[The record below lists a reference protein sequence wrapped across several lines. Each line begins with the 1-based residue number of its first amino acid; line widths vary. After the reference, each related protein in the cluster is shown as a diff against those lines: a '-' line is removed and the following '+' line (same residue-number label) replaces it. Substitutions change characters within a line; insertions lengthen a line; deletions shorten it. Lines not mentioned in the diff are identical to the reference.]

1 MSNNLRQIAKDLRS
15 FVKRCKDVHYS
26 DSLLITFLVTGLL
39 TIVPRTLTAD
49 VITEQQEVTAQ
60 TYDTITDLRQ
70 SFLRARKENEQ
81 SLKGAERELAMLLQQ
96 GEQVIKSP
104 WASFQFGTGFTNND
118 WGTTYRGR
126 GGKFLEYYRRNNDLT
141 KYVFD
146 ANKHLYGAT
155 NLNMPRNQ
163 EPNSLTINPANVH
176 EPYIP
181 AVPTAFNTID
191 VSSNPDF
198 VYSYE
203 APTAHWFNDGRRV
216 KLDEWVDRRH
226 TTTMPSYRKVG
237 TSENYVYDDRFLTAA
252 QINDRAN
259 HTSYS
264 HSTHT
269 NTNSSTA
276 AAFSASTPNSI
287 LTTSTGELED
297 LNYSTASSTGVTRTI
312 GQVHS
317 ISGNFELGTG
327 IYNYGY
333 NSDGSGYDTG
343 NNGPYNY
350 WKSGSGQARSRY
362 TITAH
367 NTSINNSIT
376 DPYSGVASLNKI
388 TNADYYH
395 NPNNV
400 VNVSG
405 RTTTNRDSSSI
416 IKIDSAGVAVS
427 NSSFSISTGQTNDAN
442 SGASRAGIRISAI
455 NSGIGTSTFHINAP
469 TSTGI
474 SVETGTT
481 SGNVT
486 NGNTF
491 NVYGSNSNGIT
502 TVSGT
507 TFNVGGSSGST
518 NTFNVAGGNNGILN
532 AGTLTVGKNKFD
544 LNPGNPHSGVNAVG
558 IKNTGTLTFSGVSSD
573 NDRSVFDIGYT
584 YGNGI
589 QNSGTVTFN
598 NESRTYFDI
607 TGGNSNGIYSTGGSI
622 TLAQWSSGAT
632 FDVTGG
638 SSNGIFASAGS
649 VSIGSGTFNVKGS
662 NENTGVLS
670 TGGTV
675 SSTSGTFNLDG
686 YYQTGIRVHNAS
698 TSVNSISSTFKLK
711 TGSHNVGLYIDNN
724 SIASDSS
731 IYDIQTGNSSGIL
744 VKSGSKL
751 SSATSSITIG
761 ALANPNTN
769 LSSNGIFME
778 NGSTLT
784 GNIDGTFNVYS
795 ANSNGVRFNN
805 KITTTIGGTYTV
817 SGNNSNGIYF
827 GDTTATGSGTPTI
840 RGGST
845 FTVSGTGATG
855 VYADNLTSLTVNGGS
870 NTTYPTRFDVSGGVN
885 SSGLLIQKVPTV
897 TIKGVT
903 EFTVEK
909 SSIGIAIDNTDHD
922 IGNRDINFEGEA
934 GNIATS
940 TPAKPVTFKVGTD
953 TNSTKNIGINIQND
967 GVYGNSIKIDGR
979 TKTFDMKVG
988 RVGVSGHNVGIN
1000 NSAGVNKLTILQSA
1014 ATMPPSTNTGSG
1026 EGVLEIVG
1034 DNNIGF
1040 ANLGYIAQSDGIK
1053 FGSVEINGNRN
1064 IGMFFASNT
1073 SGNQL
1078 NTTNN
1083 VGRIGWVNKD
1093 TVIDLQGVIGGVSST
1108 QNSFGVYAVSGQS
1121 AEGNQ
1126 GMTGAGPAATAVKD
1140 LQVNLN
1146 MGVGYASDKSV
1157 LVYAGK
1163 GTGVTV
1169 TSNYATTNSNSEKTI
1184 SDGNF
1189 LNNLGVHKWGYATD
1203 ENNSSTNTTIAYA
1216 DGLFKDTE
1224 HKVAQNGSG
1233 LEDHNSIV
1241 KLMDH
1246 VDMVSRRGIA
1256 FRAENG
1262 GKVYMGISEYSK
1274 NASNTADPV
1283 KHTRAAGYQSVIGYA
1298 AGSEGVT
1305 NPSANNNN
1313 LRKYSNV
1320 EINGDIVAADSN
1332 ILNRERYSGLT
1343 GSQATK
1349 VSRIATYK
1357 NLGAYAAGG
1366 GSVNIKTAN
1375 VSTTAVEGKYSVKHA
1390 DATNASLVYGMAAY
1404 ATGMDPKTTQNPNG
1418 RGLVTTQNSSIDYAV
1433 TNSKGVGV
1441 VTGEDGA
1448 LYAEYGGQIGFLGN
1462 IVNQNNIGRTVVT
1475 GQDYE
1480 FFGTKIGAS
1489 KALAMNAATAA
1500 NVSTRN
1506 GKGDDL
1512 GVTNDHTNTTPFFVE
1527 RTDLVDSN
1535 NLTIYKDV
1543 AAIAFKG
1550 TTNIDMYDGVLL
1562 TGNHYYYADNSGKP
1576 QVIDSTATNMLIDGT
1591 TRSVK
1596 KVIGDLNGS
1605 YSDYYTSLGTSNAE
1619 ETNAKYRGMNNVNVA
1634 ILGNIDLGLI
1644 NGSNDLKWDQN
1655 QNRTAATGYLGTIA
1669 NYAGMASIKN
1679 DFTSNTYATTGAKG
1693 NRKTR
1698 QGGGFAFTTSVLNSK
1713 LEVDYN
1719 INLEDNFNT
1728 KSTAADRD
1736 NDPFNDIKMESTLVT
1751 INTGKNVTG
1760 DIASG
1765 YRAGQGLSMANSLY
1779 RWSEKNSPSAVYR
1792 RSNTDESG
1800 YRNFGTINVWG
1811 GTNKDGNVTNI
1822 TAVNVANGIVAN
1834 GDGTKAGVIK
1844 VDHGNA
1850 IVGTDGSILS
1860 NAKDSEITVTG
1871 IYTAGGTISAL
1882 RTSNGFDA
1890 SSETAVGPTGNNY
1903 GIVGISTKNVRDAY
1917 NTNNSKGRYGSNAV
1931 TISNTDGKI
1940 TVEGNTAVGIYAQ
1953 NTTYSGDT
1961 DVNTYNGKAAKQ
1973 EDVRITYD
1981 NLQSTT
1987 DPSLIKVNSTT
1998 ALIRDNKTA
2007 RGIGIALDHDNSGT
2021 VDDATRRGG
2030 KIHLNTQGNNIT
2042 AANNKADI
2050 LTSHNGI
2057 GIYAESAEITFG
2069 GNTAIKGLNVET
2081 KNRGIGVLVTDD
2093 SSIATSSDRVS
2104 GASTKKL
2111 YYNYTG
2117 DNNSQGY
2124 AVGFGSTLNRE
2135 GTTNTW
2141 ATTTATN
2148 YLDIEFANTGAT
2160 KEGIA
2165 GLLVNTDNTDTAV
2178 NYGHIKEHNT
2188 TVTNE
2193 KEYGAIVNRGRLVNY
2208 GEIKLNDSLNKN
2220 AKDVTTDD
2228 LKKVNIGILA
2238 NDHTTNA
2245 RYNTF
2250 IENYNDITIGD
2261 VTAAGNKNVGNF
2273 AIYGYNVKTGK
2284 KSDGSDSIIRI
2295 SRNNNGIYSGDGN
2308 VDIQRGTKLFV
2319 GNDTVL
2325 GHIQHSWTDKNGV
2338 THLYDRQTQYTAAQ
2352 DLLPGRET
2360 DAAYGVYI
2368 GSNERFSNAN
2378 RNVNVSA
2385 DMDIDRFSYGIV
2397 VAENK
2402 GNATTTINIG
2412 DATFKPTIN
2421 LASNKVAGGQ
2431 VHSVAPNEN
2440 PKANLDYKE
2449 QGNAVYYY
2457 SDDSRSHATTYANV
2471 TMNGDYNTAYYTRGS
2486 VINYGNID
2494 LTSKYDIDKRKL
2506 DPTHKNVG
2514 YANVGIISS
2523 NTVTPSIN
2531 YGTITTGLSDTQN
2544 MLYSVGMGAGR
2555 NEYEAGEWKRSY
2567 NQGYVINNG
2576 TIIVQEEAGIGMFAT
2591 GKGSKAINNG
2601 TIELRA
2607 DNSIGMYL
2615 DQGAIGENHG
2625 TIIGNKNNLKGVLA
2639 INGGYIKNYGRID
2652 VLGQGST
2659 GIVTDGSQFTLDNSG
2674 NVTKILSSEDSEYNT
2689 SAAVTAGKS
2698 NGHGGTDLYGGT
2710 ESSIEE
2716 GSSGNP
2722 KTTGVGTTI
2731 TRPGLV
2737 PLTKITVDGVDT
2749 PIFNVETDAVNAG
2762 DWARNITISSSI
2774 QTGGTRIIDLHAT
2787 DEWGKPLWAHHDK
2800 QQLSEITRIGMYVD
2814 TSGVRYTN
2822 PVNGIENLPKL
2833 SKVDLYF
2840 GPEATLY
2847 TNSKAIRI
2855 GDRVD
2860 ENGNVIKSNMLK
2872 PFNDALSKL
2881 SGGTK
2886 INPLSSSL
2894 TWQVSAKL
2902 DDNNQLTEVYMSKVP
2917 YHSFAF
2923 DDDKSLVNFTNN
2935 LDNIYEIARPHS
2947 NEKVIFNKLNSI
2959 GNGEGHVLAQAFD
2972 QMRGHIYGG
2981 VQQRIKATS
2990 DIIGGEING
2999 LRKESNGSKDS
3010 NKFKAFGQRNEFK
3023 TDTAG
3028 MPDWYSNAG
3037 GFVYVHE
3044 DETVRLGE
3052 NSGWYAGAI
3061 NNYFTFRDL
3070 SRSYEN
3076 QAMVKVGAFKQIP
3089 LDENGTLTLS
3099 IGGDGFFGRTD
3110 TKRKFWVID
3119 QEFSAK
3125 SGYYT
3130 YGAGANAALQKAF
3143 VINEGFSIVPNLGIK
3158 AEYGRFSGIHETGD
3172 MALNV
3177 KSDDYISL
3185 TPNVGIDF
3193 KYSQPVFKNTNFTA
3207 ILGFTYENEIGKVNS
3222 IENKARIVGAW
3233 TDYYT
3238 IKGDKED
3245 KRGNLKSYLN
3255 LGLDNGRLG
3264 FTLNTG
3270 YETKGNN
3277 FKAGLGLKVLY

>member
-1 MSNNLRQIAKDLRS
+1 M
-15 FVKRCKDVHYS
+15 
-26 DSLLITFLVTGLL
+26 
-39 TIVPRTLTAD
+39 
-49 VITEQQEVTAQ
+49 
-60 TYDTITDLRQ
+60 
-70 SFLRARKENEQ
+70 
-81 SLKGAERELAMLLQQ
+81 
-96 GEQVIKSP
+96 
-104 WASFQFGTGFTNND
+104 
-118 WGTTYRGR
+118 
-126 GGKFLEYYRRNNDLT
+126 
-141 KYVFD
+141 
-146 ANKHLYGAT
+146 
-155 NLNMPRNQ
+155 
-163 EPNSLTINPANVH
+163 
-176 EPYIP
+176 
-181 AVPTAFNTID
+181 
-191 VSSNPDF
+191 
-198 VYSYE
+198 
-203 APTAHWFNDGRRV
+203 
-216 KLDEWVDRRH
+216 
-226 TTTMPSYRKVG
+226 
-237 TSENYVYDDRFLTAA
+237 
-252 QINDRAN
+252 
-259 HTSYS
+259 
-264 HSTHT
+264 
-269 NTNSSTA
+269 
-276 AAFSASTPNSI
+276 
-287 LTTSTGELED
+287 
-297 LNYSTASSTGVTRTI
+297 
-312 GQVHS
+312 
-317 ISGNFELGTG
+317 
-327 IYNYGY
+327 
-333 NSDGSGYDTG
+333 
-343 NNGPYNY
+343 
-350 WKSGSGQARSRY
+350 
-362 TITAH
+362 
-367 NTSINNSIT
+367 
-376 DPYSGVASLNKI
+376 
-388 TNADYYH
+388 
-395 NPNNV
+395 
-400 VNVSG
+400 
-405 RTTTNRDSSSI
+405 
-416 IKIDSAGVAVS
+416 
-427 NSSFSISTGQTNDAN
+427 
-442 SGASRAGIRISAI
+442 
-455 NSGIGTSTFHINAP
+455 
-469 TSTGI
+469 
-474 SVETGTT
+474 
-481 SGNVT
+481 
-486 NGNTF
+486 
-491 NVYGSNSNGIT
+491 
-502 TVSGT
+502 
-507 TFNVGGSSGST
+507 
-518 NTFNVAGGNNGILN
+518 
-532 AGTLTVGKNKFD
+532 
-544 LNPGNPHSGVNAVG
+544 
-558 IKNTGTLTFSGVSSD
+558 
-573 NDRSVFDIGYT
+573 
-584 YGNGI
+584 
-589 QNSGTVTFN
+589 
-598 NESRTYFDI
+598 
-607 TGGNSNGIYSTGGSI
+607 
-622 TLAQWSSGAT
+622 
-632 FDVTGG
+632 
-638 SSNGIFASAGS
+638 
-649 VSIGSGTFNVKGS
+649 
-662 NENTGVLS
+662 
-670 TGGTV
+670 
-675 SSTSGTFNLDG
+675 
-686 YYQTGIRVHNAS
+686 
-698 TSVNSISSTFKLK
+698 
-711 TGSHNVGLYIDNN
+711 
-724 SIASDSS
+724 
-731 IYDIQTGNSSGIL
+731 
-744 VKSGSKL
+744 
-751 SSATSSITIG
+751 
-761 ALANPNTN
+761 
-769 LSSNGIFME
+769 
-778 NGSTLT
+778 
-784 GNIDGTFNVYS
+784 
-795 ANSNGVRFNN
+795 
-805 KITTTIGGTYTV
+805 
-817 SGNNSNGIYF
+817 
-827 GDTTATGSGTPTI
+827 
-840 RGGST
+840 
-845 FTVSGTGATG
+845 
-855 VYADNLTSLTVNGGS
+855 
-870 NTTYPTRFDVSGGVN
+870 
-885 SSGLLIQKVPTV
+885 
-897 TIKGVT
+897 
-903 EFTVEK
+903 
-909 SSIGIAIDNTDHD
+909 
-922 IGNRDINFEGEA
+922 
-934 GNIATS
+934 
-940 TPAKPVTFKVGTD
+940 
-953 TNSTKNIGINIQND
+953 
-967 GVYGNSIKIDGR
+967 
-979 TKTFDMKVG
+979 
-988 RVGVSGHNVGIN
+988 
-1000 NSAGVNKLTILQSA
+1000 
-1014 ATMPPSTNTGSG
+1014 
-1026 EGVLEIVG
+1026 
-1034 DNNIGF
+1034 
-1040 ANLGYIAQSDGIK
+1040 
-1053 FGSVEINGNRN
+1053 
-1064 IGMFFASNT
+1064 
-1073 SGNQL
+1073 
-1078 NTTNN
+1078 
-1083 VGRIGWVNKD
+1083 
-1093 TVIDLQGVIGGVSST
+1093 
-1108 QNSFGVYAVSGQS
+1108 
-1121 AEGNQ
+1121 
-1126 GMTGAGPAATAVKD
+1126 
-1140 LQVNLN
+1140 
-1146 MGVGYASDKSV
+1146 
-1157 LVYAGK
+1157 
-1163 GTGVTV
+1163 
-1169 TSNYATTNSNSEKTI
+1169 
-1184 SDGNF
+1184 
-1189 LNNLGVHKWGYATD
+1189 
-1203 ENNSSTNTTIAYA
+1203 
-1216 DGLFKDTE
+1216 
-1224 HKVAQNGSG
+1224 
-1233 LEDHNSIV
+1233 
-1241 KLMDH
+1241 
-1246 VDMVSRRGIA
+1246 
-1256 FRAENG
+1256 
-1262 GKVYMGISEYSK
+1262 
-1274 NASNTADPV
+1274 
-1283 KHTRAAGYQSVIGYA
+1283 
-1298 AGSEGVT
+1298 
-1305 NPSANNNN
+1305 
-1313 LRKYSNV
+1313 
-1320 EINGDIVAADSN
+1320 
-1332 ILNRERYSGLT
+1332 
-1343 GSQATK
+1343 
-1349 VSRIATYK
+1349 
-1357 NLGAYAAGG
+1357 
-1366 GSVNIKTAN
+1366 
-1375 VSTTAVEGKYSVKHA
+1375 
-1390 DATNASLVYGMAAY
+1390 
-1404 ATGMDPKTTQNPNG
+1404 
-1418 RGLVTTQNSSIDYAV
+1418 
-1433 TNSKGVGV
+1433 
-1441 VTGEDGA
+1441 
-1448 LYAEYGGQIGFLGN
+1448 
-1462 IVNQNNIGRTVVT
+1462 
-1475 GQDYE
+1475 
-1480 FFGTKIGAS
+1480 
-1489 KALAMNAATAA
+1489 
-1500 NVSTRN
+1500 
-1506 GKGDDL
+1506 
-1512 GVTNDHTNTTPFFVE
+1512 
-1527 RTDLVDSN
+1527 
-1535 NLTIYKDV
+1535 
-1543 AAIAFKG
+1543 
-1550 TTNIDMYDGVLL
+1550 
-1562 TGNHYYYADNSGKP
+1562 
-1576 QVIDSTATNMLIDGT
+1576 
-1591 TRSVK
+1591 
-1596 KVIGDLNGS
+1596 
-1605 YSDYYTSLGTSNAE
+1605 
-1619 ETNAKYRGMNNVNVA
+1619 
-1634 ILGNIDLGLI
+1634 
-1644 NGSNDLKWDQN
+1644 
-1655 QNRTAATGYLGTIA
+1655 
-1669 NYAGMASIKN
+1669 
-1679 DFTSNTYATTGAKG
+1679 
-1693 NRKTR
+1693 
-1698 QGGGFAFTTSVLNSK
+1698 
-1713 LEVDYN
+1713 
-1719 INLEDNFNT
+1719 
-1728 KSTAADRD
+1728 
-1736 NDPFNDIKMESTLVT
+1736 
-1751 INTGKNVTG
+1751 
-1760 DIASG
+1760 
-1765 YRAGQGLSMANSLY
+1765 
-1779 RWSEKNSPSAVYR
+1779 
-1792 RSNTDESG
+1792 
-1800 YRNFGTINVWG
+1800 
-1811 GTNKDGNVTNI
+1811 
-1822 TAVNVANGIVAN
+1822 
-1834 GDGTKAGVIK
+1834 
-1844 VDHGNA
+1844 
-1850 IVGTDGSILS
+1850 
-1860 NAKDSEITVTG
+1860 
-1871 IYTAGGTISAL
+1871 
-1882 RTSNGFDA
+1882 
-1890 SSETAVGPTGNNY
+1890 
-1903 GIVGISTKNVRDAY
+1903 
-1917 NTNNSKGRYGSNAV
+1917 
-1931 TISNTDGKI
+1931 
-1940 TVEGNTAVGIYAQ
+1940 
-1953 NTTYSGDT
+1953 
-1961 DVNTYNGKAAKQ
+1961 
-1973 EDVRITYD
+1973 
-1981 NLQSTT
+1981 
-1987 DPSLIKVNSTT
+1987 
-1998 ALIRDNKTA
+1998 
-2007 RGIGIALDHDNSGT
+2007 
-2021 VDDATRRGG
+2021 
-2030 KIHLNTQGNNIT
+2030 
-2042 AANNKADI
+2042 
-2050 LTSHNGI
+2050 
-2057 GIYAESAEITFG
+2057 
-2069 GNTAIKGLNVET
+2069 
-2081 KNRGIGVLVTDD
+2081 
-2093 SSIATSSDRVS
+2093 
-2104 GASTKKL
+2104 
-2111 YYNYTG
+2111 
-2117 DNNSQGY
+2117 
-2124 AVGFGSTLNRE
+2124 
-2135 GTTNTW
+2135 
-2141 ATTTATN
+2141 
-2148 YLDIEFANTGAT
+2148 
-2160 KEGIA
+2160 
-2165 GLLVNTDNTDTAV
+2165 
-2178 NYGHIKEHNT
+2178 
-2188 TVTNE
+2188 
-2193 KEYGAIVNRGRLVNY
+2193 
-2208 GEIKLNDSLNKN
+2208 NKN

-2412 DATFKPTIN
+2412 DTTFKPTIN

-2431 VHSVAPNEN
+2431 VHSEAPNEN

-2601 TIELRA
+2601 TIDLRA